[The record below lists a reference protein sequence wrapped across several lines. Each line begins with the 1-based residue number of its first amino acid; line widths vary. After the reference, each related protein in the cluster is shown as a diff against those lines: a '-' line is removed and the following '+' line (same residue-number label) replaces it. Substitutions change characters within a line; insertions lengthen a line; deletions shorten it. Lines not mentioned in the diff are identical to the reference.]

1 MKVNYIDCCDCLSAG
16 GGISSLPAGS
26 IDMILCDLPYGT
38 TRNKWDSVIPM
49 DALWAEYERVIK
61 ENGAIVLFS
70 QMPFTAV
77 LAQSNSKLFRY
88 EWIWVKD
95 NATGF
100 LNANKMPLKLHE
112 NILVFYKKPPVYNP
126 QFGDGKPYAATHSIN
141 SSNYG
146 KHNAVT
152 TKSDGKRFPVDVVK
166 FQRDSSRVHPT
177 QKPVSLCEYL
187 IKTYTNPGD
196 VVLDNCIGSG
206 TTAVACIRTGRN
218 FIGFESNKDY
228 YDIAVER
235 VKETK
240 LS

>member
-1 MKVNYIDCCDCLSAG
+1 
-16 GGISSLPAGS
+16 
-26 IDMILCDLPYGT
+26 MILCDLPYGT

-126 QFGDGKPYAATHSIN
+126 QFGDGKPYTAPHSIN

-235 VKETK
+235 IKETK